1 MEDLFADIAYLAAG
15 NERQQAAY
23 RVLTALGL
31 LEHLA
36 PYNPILVGTVPL
48 DIDTPNSDLD
58 IICQAAD
65 IPAWVTEVS
74 QILKGMNITFQVE
87 LGEKNAGAQATVSF
101 THEHFPIELYA
112 ESTPSKQQNG
122 YRHMVVE
129 YRILQLLGPTAALC
143 IREWKQQGMKTEPAF
158 ARMLGLPGDPYLALL
173 ELCDWSD
180 EQLLAWHHTHDYSC

>member
-1 MEDLFADIAYLAAG
+1 MHKSRNAGRQRDAGTGTVMEDLFADIAYLAAG

-23 RVLTALGL
+23 RVLTGLGL
-31 LEHLA
+31 LEQLA
-36 PYNPILVGTVPL
+36 SYNPILVGTIPL
-48 DIDTPNSDLD
+48 GIDIADSDLD

-74 QILKGMNITFQVE
+74 RILKGMNITFQVE

-122 YRHMVVE
+122 YRHMLVE

-143 IREWKQQGMKTEPAF
+143 IPRPPAKQKHLPTNRKVLLLCF
-158 ARMLGLPGDPYLALL
+158 IIIHVRHAR
-173 ELCDWSD
+173 
-180 EQLLAWHHTHDYSC
+180 

>member
-1 MEDLFADIAYLAAG
+1 MDDLFVDIAYLAAG

-36 PYNPILVGTVPL
+36 PYNPILVGTIPL
-48 DIDTPNSDLD
+48 GIDTPNSDLD
-58 IICQAAD
+58 IICQAAN

-74 QILKGMNITFQVE
+74 QILKEMNQTFQVE
-87 LGEKNAGAQATVSF
+87 LGEKTSGAHATVCF
-101 THEHFPIELYA
+101 TYDHFPLELYA
-112 ESTPSKQQNG
+112 ENILTKQQNG

-129 YRILQLLGPTAALC
+129 HRILQLLGPTAALC
-143 IREWKQQGMKTEPAF
+143 IRQWKQQGMKTEPAF
-158 ARMLGLPGDPYLALL
+158 ARMLGLQGDPYLALL

-180 EQLLAWHHTHDYSC
+180 EQLLAWHRTYGCGY